1 MRYLR
6 GGSPERPVSEYPTG
20 EGVHLSPEGRGASW
34 EGIDDIRNLAV
45 SPAHI
50 GRLKE
55 EKLVLIRDRHDSIK
69 MNLSDNE
76 VLR

>member
-6 GGSPERPVSEYPTG
+6 GGSPERPVSEYHT
-20 EGVHLSPEGRGASW
+20 GVHLSPEGRGASW

-45 SPAHI
+45 SPGHI

-55 EKLVLIRDRHDSIK
+55 EELVLIRDTHDSIK
-69 MNLSDNE
+69 MNLGDNE